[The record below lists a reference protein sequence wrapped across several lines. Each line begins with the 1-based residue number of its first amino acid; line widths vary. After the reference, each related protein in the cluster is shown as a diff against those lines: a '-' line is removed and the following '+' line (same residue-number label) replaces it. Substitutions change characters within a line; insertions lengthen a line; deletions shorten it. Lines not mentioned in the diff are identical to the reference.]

1 MPEKSQFRTKEP
13 SAVVSVFIDS
23 PSVEFFSSKLRLV
36 SFESL
41 IKYSSNPTRK
51 SAVILLRFCC
61 LLLKEGFSTP
71 DSFHPTLINAKML
84 PSVAV
89 QLQTVHFLK
98 IFQVC
103 LYNLFEHVFN
113 WHLSQKVHLN
123 VDKMLYSHLTWNI
136 CLLTANCCNV
146 KSHVV
151 CGPFSNDQNVEATS
165 NRLK

>member
-1 MPEKSQFRTKEP
+1 MPEKSQFRRKEP
-13 SAVVSVFIDS
+13 SVVVSVFIDS

-41 IKYSSNPTRK
+41 IKYSSNPTLTNPTRK
-51 SAVILLRFCC
+51 SAVTLQRFCFSS
-61 LLLKEGFSTP
+61 LKKDFSTS

-113 WHLSQKVHLN
+113 QHLSQKVHLN
-123 VDKMLYSHLTWNI
+123 VDKMLYSHLT
-136 CLLTANCCNV
+136 
-146 KSHVV
+146 
-151 CGPFSNDQNVEATS
+151 
-165 NRLK
+165 